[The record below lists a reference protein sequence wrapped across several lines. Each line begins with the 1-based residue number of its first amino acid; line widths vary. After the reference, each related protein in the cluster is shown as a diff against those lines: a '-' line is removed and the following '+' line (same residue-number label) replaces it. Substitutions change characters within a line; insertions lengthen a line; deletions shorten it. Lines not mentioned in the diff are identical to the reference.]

1 MEILGFYG
9 KFSDFMENSGN
20 LWKFSDFMENSGN
33 LWNHSG
39 QKSAPVSQDCGPNS
53 SCVKSATNS
62 VFYLRIYTKT
72 VFYLRIYTK
81 TVFYLKPVSKTLL
94 SQKDN

>member
-9 KFSDFMENSGN
+9 
-20 LWKFSDFMENSGN
+20 KFSDFMENSGN

-72 VFYLRIYTK
+72 VFYL
-81 TVFYLKPVSKTLL
+81 KPVSKTLL